1 MLKEYNKIEIEML
14 KVDNK
19 ILKFNHGEKSMKVLL
34 LFMLT

>member
-14 KVDNK
+14 NK